1 MIEIPR
7 GLVLPQQQLSL
18 EMGRLVNQHIVIL
31 PASPKESRLP
41 VRQNMAAVEA
51 QMVKQSLRDPEE
63 QPKFIEECK
72 RTARWYRPYDSDYDA
87 ED

>member
-1 MIEIPR
+1 MIEIPH
-7 GLVLPQQQLSL
+7 GLTLPQQQLQL
-18 EMGRLVNQHIVIL
+18 EMGRLVNQHIVTL

-41 VRQNMAAVEA
+41 VRHNMAAAEA

-63 QPKFIEECK
+63 QQKFIEECK
-72 RTARWYRPYDSDYDA
+72 KTARWYRPYDT